1 MAYEKRK
8 APKVKVKQKND
19 KVATDKIEM
28 KKRKAPSRKVSVEK
42 TVKPQKTNDD
52 FKSTF
57 QLLKGGKKDKKIKKR
72 HSIIT
77 TCIAFSLILAI
88 IVINFITPTGIVE
101 WSQNMF
107 MTWGNGGGLPVSV
120 SGDNIKDMQSR
131 SNGIFLVTDS
141 HMYAYNSSGKQITSV
156 QHGYTQ
162 PIFDISATRTLMYD
176 RGSYGIRVD
185 AYYTNIVNTQLKEE
199 IITADICD
207 SGYVAVATQ
216 STDYTAQVT
225 VYNRKFKNIFRWS
238 SPDGYVSCVELSKN
252 GKYIAVCTVTGK
264 NGDYCSNIN
273 VFKCKSGERVF
284 TKQILSSMYVS
295 ASSDNKFIT
304 FVGTDSV
311 VSMRWDGTDQLSY
324 EFYNLE
330 LMNMNNGMV
339 NVAVYHPDG
348 DERKFTV
355 SLIGKDG
362 KIKSDFS
369 VDGNVT
375 RVCADKKYVYTYYN
389 GIVKKYLH
397 DGTFK
402 SEQNI
407 GYEYVFIA
415 PYKNKLSVVSDMK
428 LNLI

>member
-8 APKVKVKQKND
+8 APKVRVKQKDD
-19 KVATDKIEM
+19 KVAPEKIEM
-28 KKRKAPSRKVSVEK
+28 KKRKSPSRKASVEK
-42 TVKPQKTNDD
+42 TVKPRKSNED

-57 QLLKGGKKDKKIKKR
+57 QLLRGGKKDKKINKR

-77 TCIAFSLILAI
+77 TSVAIGLILTVI
-88 IVINFITPTGIVE
+88 ILNFVTPTGIVE

-107 MTWGNGGGLPVSV
+107 MTWGNGGGLPVQI

-131 SNGIFLVTDS
+131 SNGIFLLTDS

-162 PIFDISATRTLMYD
+162 PIFDMSAARTLMYD

-225 VYNRKFKNIFRWS
+225 IYDRKFKNIFRWS

-252 GKYIAVCTVTGK
+252 GKYLAVCTVTGK
-264 NGDYCSNIN
+264 SGDYCSNIN
-273 VFKCKSGERVF
+273 VFRCKTGERVF

-304 FVGTDSV
+304 FAGTDSV

-324 EFYNLE
+324 EFYNLFIFIKF
-330 LMNMNNGMV
+330 NFHNN
-339 NVAVYHPDG
+339 
-348 DERKFTV
+348 
-355 SLIGKDG
+355 SL
-362 KIKSDFS
+362 
-369 VDGNVT
+369 
-375 RVCADKKYVYTYYN
+375 
-389 GIVKKYLH
+389 
-397 DGTFK
+397 
-402 SEQNI
+402 
-407 GYEYVFIA
+407 
-415 PYKNKLSVVSDMK
+415 
-428 LNLI
+428 

>member
-1 MAYEKRK
+1 MR
-8 APKVKVKQKND
+8 
-19 KVATDKIEM
+19 I
-28 KKRKAPSRKVSVEK
+28 
-42 TVKPQKTNDD
+42 
-52 FKSTF
+52 
-57 QLLKGGKKDKKIKKR
+57 
-72 HSIIT
+72 
-77 TCIAFSLILAI
+77 
-88 IVINFITPTGIVE
+88 
-101 WSQNMF
+101 
-107 MTWGNGGGLPVSV
+107 
-120 SGDNIKDMQSR
+120 GDSIKDMQAR
-131 SNGIFLVTDS
+131 SDGIFLVTDS

-162 PIFDISATRTLMYD
+162 PIFDVSAARTLMYD

-199 IITADICD
+199 IITADISD

-225 VYNRKFKNIFRWS
+225 VYDKKFKNIFRWS

-252 GKYIAVCTVTGK
+252 GKYLAVCTVTGK

-273 VFKCKSGERVF
+273 VFKCRTGERVF

-304 FVGTDSV
+304 FAGTDSV

-330 LMNMNNGMV
+330 FMNMNNGAV

-355 SLIGKDG
+355 SLIAKDG
-362 KIKSDFS
+362 TIKSDFS
-369 VDGNVT
+369 IEGNVT

-389 GIVKKYLH
+389 GVVKKYLH

-415 PYKNKLSVVSDMK
+415 PFKNKLSVVSDMK